1 MVFDN
6 LGLSLSTYC
15 LALLGA
21 FSLGFSKA
29 GFPGLALVNV
39 VIMAELF
46 GAKASVGLILPLL
59 IVCDL
64 GVYPLFAR
72 YATWR
77 QAWPLIGIAGG
88 GVVIGFFILDR
99 LDNQY
104 ARMAIGGVILV
115 MLSLQLVRQFYPQL
129 LGQVEGARWFRWWS
143 GLLMG
148 VSTMLANAAAPAY
161 SIYTLVNRYSKE
173 QFLGIG
179 ARCFLFLNLF
189 KAPLMVDLD
198 MITPESL
205 SIDVS
210 LLPGL
215 AAGIYVGKKMIHR
228 IPQATFEALL
238 YFFSTVAAIRM
249 LFF

>member
-1 MVFDN
+1 MLFDSLN
-6 LGLSLSTYC
+6 LSFTAYC
-15 LALLGA
+15 FALLGA
-21 FSLGFSKA
+21 VSLGFSKT

-46 GAKASVGLILPLL
+46 GAKDSVGLILPLL

-72 YATWR
+72 YAKWR
-77 QAWPLIGIAGG
+77 DAWPLIGIAVV
-88 GVVIGFFILDR
+88 GVVIGYFVLDY

-104 ARMAIGGVILV
+104 ARMAIGGVILT
-115 MLSLQLVRQFYPQL
+115 MLLLQLIRQFYPQL

-143 GLLMG
+143 GLLIG
-148 VSTMLANAAAPAY
+148 TSTMLANAAAPAY
-161 SIYTLVNRYSKE
+161 SIYTLVNRYTKE

-179 ARCFLFLNLF
+179 ARCFLFLNVF
-189 KAPLMVDLD
+189 KAPLMVNLDIITRRSLLIDLC
-198 MITPESL
+198 
-205 SIDVS
+205 

-215 AAGIYVGKKMIHR
+215 AAGIFVGRKVIHR
-228 IPQATFEALL
+228 IPQKAFEALL
-238 YFFSTVAAIRM
+238 YFFSAVAGVRL

>member
-1 MVFDN
+1 MFDD
-6 LGLSLSTYC
+6 LSLSFLTYC
-15 LALLGA
+15 LALVGA
-21 FSLGFSKA
+21 FALGFSKA

-46 GAKASVGLILPLL
+46 DAKASVGLILPLL

-77 QAWPLIGIAGG
+77 EAWPLIGIAVV
-88 GVVIGFFILDR
+88 GVVFGYFVLER

-104 ARMAIGGVILV
+104 ARMAIGGVILI
-115 MLSLQLVRQFYPQL
+115 MLGLQLVRQFYPQI

-148 VSTMLANAAAPAY
+148 ASTMLANAAAPAY
-161 SIYTLVNRYSKE
+161 SIFTLVNRYSKE

-189 KAPLMVDLD
+189 KAPLMIDLD
-198 MITPESL
+198 IITRESL
-205 SIDVS
+205 SIDFC

-215 AAGIYVGKKMIHR
+215 AAGIFVGKNVIHR
-228 IPQATFEALL
+228 IPQKTFENLL
-238 YFFSTVAAIRM
+238 YFFSTIAAIRL